1 MDYDDI
7 VYDEGYSMK
16 DIDDNWSNSDM
27 DYETD
32 SDFNSNMDNYG
43 YNNTNNWSTFTDD
56 KINRQTNKHNN
67 SFLDRINRKL
77 ESLEN
82 IDRSAIY
89 TKVEKK
95 NDSFLDL
102 YERMKA
108 LNSHFKKEIE
118 FGPIK
123 DHLLQKPRQLIGV

>member
-1 MDYDDI
+1 MNYDDI
-7 VYDEGYSMK
+7 DYDEGYSMK

-27 DYETD
+27 EYETD
-32 SDFNSNMDNYG
+32 SDFDSDMDNYN

-82 IDRSAIY
+82 IDRSTIY

-95 NDSFLDL
+95 NDSFLDI

-108 LNSHFKKEIE
+108 LNSPFKKEI
-118 FGPIK
+118 
-123 DHLLQKPRQLIGV
+123 

>member
-7 VYDEGYSMK
+7 DYDEGYSMT

-27 DYETD
+27 EYETD
-32 SDFNSNMDNYG
+32 SDSDSEMNNYN
-43 YNNTNNWSTFTDD
+43 YNGKTNNWSNLIED

-82 IDRSAIY
+82 IDRSTICIKLKRKMIVFW
-89 TKVEKK
+89 T
-95 NDSFLDL
+95 S
-102 YERMKA
+102 MK
-108 LNSHFKKEIE
+108 E
-118 FGPIK
+118 
-123 DHLLQKPRQLIGV
+123 